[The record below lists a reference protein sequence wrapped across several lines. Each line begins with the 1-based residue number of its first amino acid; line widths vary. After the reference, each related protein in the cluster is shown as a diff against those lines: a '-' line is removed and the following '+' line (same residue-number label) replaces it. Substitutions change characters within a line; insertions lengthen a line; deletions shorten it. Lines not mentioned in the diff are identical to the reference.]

1 MIYPHTVCA
10 HHINKHVFEGMI
22 MQQPFNLQAPKKPT
36 NVSIN
41 SDLLSKAK
49 SLKINLSATLEAAL
63 IEIVNEK
70 QRELWRKE
78 NQHTIASYNQM
89 VEEHGTFSDDLRAF

>member
-1 MIYPHTVCA
+1 
-10 HHINKHVFEGMI
+10 

-41 SDLLSKAK
+41 SDLLVKAK
-49 SLKINLSATLEAAL
+49 SLKINLSATLESAL

-70 QRELWRKE
+70 QRELWREE
-78 NQHTIASYNQM
+78 NQHAIASYNQM

>member
-1 MIYPHTVCA
+1 
-10 HHINKHVFEGMI
+10 